1 MDLEILC
8 HQVIPLILKVLKDLA
23 VQGTLQVHL
32 VRADLEIQENQVAQ
46 FLQLG
51 QMVLESQPLQVIL
64 LDLQDPMIQLVLE
77 VLLVLEALVILAGQ
91 NCLHFLMVPKVQV
104 DQADQ
109 VDLEIQ
115 MNQEIPKAQKALV
128 VQLTLGHRV
137 VPVALAVQVGLSF
150 LCLQLHLEILVG
162 LVDQKVL
169 VSLGL
174 PMVLE
179 DQLGLLDLAV
189 LDYLDPHLVPL
200 VLIDRLVQLVQ
211 LVLLVL
217 VIQMIQMAL
226 MDLGIQ
232 VALEDPMG
240 QENHCLR

>member
-8 HQVIPLILKVLKDLA
+8 HQVILLILKVLKDLA
-23 VQGTLQVHL
+23 VQGTLQAHL

-46 FLQLG
+46 SLQLG
-51 QMVLESQPLQVIL
+51 QMVLESQLLQVIQ
-64 LDLQDPMIQLVLE
+64 LDLRDPMIQLVLE

-91 NCLHFLMVPKVQV
+91 NCLHFLVVPKVQL
-104 DQADQ
+104 DQAAQ
-109 VDLEIQ
+109 LDLEIQ
-115 MNQEIPKAQKALV
+115 RNQEIPKAQKALV

-137 VPVALAVQVGLSF
+137 VPVALAVQVGLGF

-174 PMVLE
+174 PMVPE
-179 DQLGLLDLAV
+179 DQLDPLDLAV
-189 LDYLDPHLVPL
+189 LDYLDPHLVLL
-200 VLIDRLVQLVQ
+200 VLMDRLVLPVQ

-217 VIQMIQMAL
+217 VIPMIQMVL
-226 MDLGIQ
+226 LDLGIQ
-232 VALEDPMG
+232 VALVDQMG
-240 QENHCLR
+240 QENHCLQ